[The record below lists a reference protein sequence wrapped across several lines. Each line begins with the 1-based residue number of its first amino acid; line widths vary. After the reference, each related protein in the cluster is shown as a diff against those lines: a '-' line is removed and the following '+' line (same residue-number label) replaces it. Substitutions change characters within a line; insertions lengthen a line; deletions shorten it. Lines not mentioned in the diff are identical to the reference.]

1 MFRVGKSEATSG
13 ATLNKPRIGVVSYL
27 NAVPLWYSLQHETDI
42 EVYPDTPA
50 QLCRMMDAGKLDIG
64 LLPVVETL
72 RHESWSFFRDL
83 GIAADGIVDSVGLF
97 TRTELSQVKTVA
109 LTKSSRT
116 SVALTKVILHEAGA
130 TPEYVDADVTADDLH
145 DRTEDAVLLI
155 GDQCLRARNLDTD
168 RVFVDLASE
177 WKLLTGLPFIFAVWT
192 GPKAQLTETLHKR
205 LRQAYLES
213 RALSFDLV
221 RYAGMDTGWSEADL
235 ARYLE
240 EIIIHEPNAE
250 CFKGLLEFARR
261 AAELELVPK
270 SAVDKVLDV
279 LRG

>member
-1 MFRVGKSEATSG
+1 
-13 ATLNKPRIGVVSYL
+13 
-27 NAVPLWYSLQHETDI
+27 
-42 EVYPDTPA
+42 
-50 QLCRMMDAGKLDIG
+50 
-64 LLPVVETL
+64 
-72 RHESWSFFRDL
+72 
-83 GIAADGIVDSVGLF
+83 
-97 TRTELSQVKTVA
+97 
-109 LTKSSRT
+109 
-116 SVALTKVILHEAGA
+116 
-130 TPEYVDADVTADDLH
+130 
-145 DRTEDAVLLI
+145 I

-192 GPKAQLTETLHKR
+192 GPKSQLTEALHKR

-261 AAELELVPK
+261 AAELDLVPK
-270 SAVDKVLDV
+270 SAVDKVLDAM
-279 LRG
+279 GGGTA